1 MSCPAMT
8 DPFGKVKSAF
18 ASPAA
23 VFAVIESM
31 NTSLIHTDAANAA
44 RRAAKSTPERMVP
57 TREIHACS
65 AVDAEIGRRLS
76 TGSIEVPAPED
87 IVLAATCV

>member
-1 MSCPAMT
+1 MT

-23 VFAVIESM
+23 VFALIESM

-44 RRAAKSTPERMVP
+44 RRA
-57 TREIHACS
+57 
-65 AVDAEIGRRLS
+65 GRS
-76 TGSIEVPAPED
+76 NIKEGDYEQ
-87 IVLAATCV
+87 